1 MGNILGWL
9 VGTRS
14 EQNRELDGDAPM
26 AGRRRAQGGGRG
38 AHARGNQSWPFI
50 GGVHSAL
57 TQHKGRGGVRP
68 ARRSAGKARRGAV
81 GTRHV
86 VVQAPRRSGCALPRG
101 TQGLGMRGRRG
112 PEHRC
117 RAGRHV
123 ARGRGALWRESAASR
138 RDVTI
143 PDFVYP
149 SLTHHFSR
157 QKCYQV

>member
-57 TQHKGRGGVRP
+57 TQHKGRHASERGQGP
-68 ARRSAGKARRGAV
+68 ARRGGDATRGGASSKALRVRTASGDTGSRDARPAGARTPMQSGTPRGARAWRALARERGV
-81 GTRHV
+81 ATR
-86 VVQAPRRSGCALPRG
+86 
-101 TQGLGMRGRRG
+101 
-112 PEHRC
+112 
-117 RAGRHV
+117 RHH
-123 ARGRGALWRESAASR
+123 S
-138 RDVTI
+138 
-143 PDFVYP
+143 
-149 SLTHHFSR
+149 
-157 QKCYQV
+157 